1 MQQQQQQQQA
11 QQQAQQGAPQPNG
24 QKKQGNP
31 NKAFTKLEGVQNGQ
45 TSSVTGKAG
54 QFGPLNPRA
63 QRTLREGQGEKVS
76 AEYQEAVKRYF
87 SALGDKKR

>member
-1 MQQQQQQQQA
+1 MLFRS
-11 QQQAQQGAPQPNG
+11 QGAPQPNG
-24 QKKQGNP
+24 QQKKDGDSK
-31 NKAFTKLEGVQNGQ
+31 KAFTKLEGVQNGQ
-45 TSSVTGKAG
+45 TSNVTGRSGK
-54 QFGPLNPRA
+54 FGSLDPRT